1 MNSQIHR
8 GAITGCL
15 LVTRDTVGDGGGAG
29 AVQMLIGY
37 LQAVRNK
44 PRGRDEEVGKTR
56 ILIMVACALLK
67 GITRMRV
74 SYQTPE

>member
-44 PRGRDEEVGKTR
+44 PRGRDEEVGKNEDIDYGCLR
-56 ILIMVACALLK
+56 FIK
-67 GITRMRV
+67 GHHENA
-74 SYQTPE
+74 SQLSNS